1 MLMAGPDWLPVR
13 LHRTAQDCSRRRRS
27 RSADGTHVALL
38 LSGDDEEHACEDRD
52 RDGAH
57 HEWVGFVSRKDC
69 KDGRRWKRKET
80 HHETDDAESAAHDLV
95 ERKAAYINTLGAF
108 FPFGNRRVGTKVKT
122 VAWREASRER
132 WRLIERLS

>member
-13 LHRTAQDCSRRRRS
+13 LHRTAQVCSRGRRS

-38 LSGDDEEHACEDRD
+38 LPGDD
-52 RDGAH
+52 
-57 HEWVGFVSRKDC
+57 
-69 KDGRRWKRKET
+69 
-80 HHETDDAESAAHDLV
+80 ETDDAESAAHDLV
-95 ERKAAYINTLGAF
+95 ERKAAYVNTLGMF

-132 WRLIERLS
+132 WCSLSGKAEYHAFGSFASG